1 MPSPADGRVPGSFRD
16 PSGFLFRH
24 QGRVYRHVG
33 PRYAED
39 YALLMDSG
47 LHAALVADGDLVDH
61 EEVDDLIAPDASP
74 PFRTLLPEQIDTLSW
89 PYEWCFGQ
97 LGDAALLTLRVHR
110 KALEHGMC
118 LKDASAYN
126 VQFRHGR
133 PVLIDTLSF
142 ARWDTDAPWVA
153 YQQFCKHFLA
163 PLALMA
169 KVDIRLAG
177 LLRVHIDGIPLDLA
191 SRLLPWGT
199 RLSPGLAAHLHLH
212 ARAQRTWGDAAGEGK
227 PPPKPSFSHNAMI
240 GLVGSLEKAVRG
252 LRWEPSGTEWADYYA
267 RTSYDDEALQH
278 KTDLVAAL
286 IDEVGPTSAWDL
298 GANDGRFSRLAVERG
313 ASTVAWDLDPAAV
326 ERCWRGCREERIDL
340 LPLVLD
346 LTNPS
351 PGLGWAHTERA
362 SLQDRG
368 PVDLVMALALV
379 HHLAIGNNVPLD
391 RIAAWLVRLGGSL
404 IVEFVP
410 KSDPQVRRMLAT
422 REDVFPDYTW
432 EGFEAAFSRHATIAR
447 REPVPGTERSLYLL
461 RAGVPREVRDTS
473 IGS

>member
-1 MPSPADGRVPGSFRD
+1 MPSPGEGRVPGSFRD

-24 QGRVYRHVG
+24 RGRVYRHVAA
-33 PRYAED
+33 RYADD
-39 YALLMDSG
+39 YTLLMESG
-47 LHAALVADGDLVDH
+47 LHAALVAAGDLVGH
-61 EEVDDLIAPDASP
+61 EEVADVAAPDAP
-74 PFRTLLPEQIDTLSW
+74 PAFRTLLPEQIDMLSW

-97 LGDAALLTLRVHR
+97 LRDAALLTLRVHR
-110 KALEHGMC
+110 RALEHGMA

-126 VQFRHGR
+126 VQFRRGR

-142 ARWDTDAPWVA
+142 ARWDPSEPWVA

-169 KVDIRLAG
+169 KVDVRLAG
-177 LLRVHIDGIPLDLA
+177 LLRVHVDGIPLDLA
-191 SRLLPWGT
+191 SALLPWGT
-199 RLSPGLAAHLHLH
+199 RLSPRLATHLHLH
-212 ARAQRTWGDAAGEGK
+212 ARAQRTWGDAAGAGK
-227 PPPKPSFSHNAMI
+227 TVPKPSFSRNAMI

-252 LRWEPSGTEWADYYA
+252 LRWEPAGTEWADYYA
-267 RTSYDDEALQH
+267 RTSYDAEGLRQKAER
-278 KTDLVAAL
+278 VGAM
-286 IDEVGPTSAWDL
+286 IDEVDPESAWDL

-313 ASTVAWDLDPAAV
+313 ARTVAWDLDPAAV
-326 ERCWRGCREERIDL
+326 ERCWRACREEQIDL

-351 PGLGWAHTERA
+351 PGLGWAHAERA
-362 SLQDRG
+362 SLADRG

-391 RIAAWLVRLGGSL
+391 RIAAWLVRLGRAL

-422 REDVFPDYTW
+422 REDVFPDYTPQR
-432 EGFEAAFSRHATIAR
+432 FEAAFSRHAALVR
-447 REPVPGTERSLYLL
+447 VEAVPGTERTLYLF
-461 RAGVPREVRDTS
+461 RAGVPREERVTS
-473 IGS
+473 TRS